1 MRLLFYFLLLSF
13 AFRLSLTCL
22 YNNGTNFDDLNC
34 CPGAHITGK
43 KSSGKKV
50 LGYCFALAGDHSFS
64 PSLRLLSAQVALV
77 LVTKMTG

>member
-1 MRLLFYFLLLSF
+1 M
-13 AFRLSLTCL
+13 
-22 YNNGTNFDDLNC
+22 
-34 CPGAHITGK
+34 
-43 KSSGKKV
+43 